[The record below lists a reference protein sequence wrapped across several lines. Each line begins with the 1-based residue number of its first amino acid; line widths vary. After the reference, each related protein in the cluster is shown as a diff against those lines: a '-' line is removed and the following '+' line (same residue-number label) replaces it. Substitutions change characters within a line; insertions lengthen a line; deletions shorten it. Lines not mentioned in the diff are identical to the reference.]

1 MLVIIGP
8 SASGKTQ
15 LVQELVNDYGMEKL
29 VTYTTRAM
37 RPNEVNGRDYNFI
50 SKEEFND
57 KIAQNFFLEY
67 TEYHGN
73 YYGTSRSDLAP
84 RKVVILESSGL
95 RNYIKEA
102 RDQIKIVFLRCSSNI
117 LRLRMLKRGDS
128 IESVNKRLSS
138 DKSVFSNEI
147 AMLADWIVDSSASN
161 IYEDAKIIY
170 NLYKPYLE
178 EQI

>member
-15 LVQELVNDYGMEKL
+15 IVQELVKDYGMEKL
-29 VTYTTRAM
+29 VTYTTRTM

-50 SKEEFND
+50 SKEEFTD
-57 KIAQNFFLEY
+57 KITKDFFLEY
-67 TEYHGN
+67 TEYNGN

-84 RKVVILESSGL
+84 QKVVILESSGL

-102 RDQIKIVFLRCSSNI
+102 RNQIKIVFLRCSNNI

-128 IESVNKRLSS
+128 IESVNKRLTS
-138 DKSVFSNEI
+138 DKDVFSSEI
-147 AMLADWIVDSSASN
+147 ALLADWVVDSSASN

-170 NLYKPYLE
+170 NLYKPYIE
-178 EQI
+178 AKI